1 MRLALRPGFTA
12 GVKGCCRNRPAPLDP
27 GSTSLVLPVT
37 PEQFIATWKNNS
49 LSEKGGAQPHFEDLC
64 RMLGVEPPRQY
75 GEYCYEQDLKK
86 MHGGNG
92 FADVWKRGC
101 FAWENKGPDKD
112 LGPALMQ
119 LKNYAGALENPPVLV
134 VCNRERIEIHP
145 CFTGYPS
152 TPRIIL
158 LEGIGQPENLQAL
171 RWLFSAE
178 DIHRLRPLKSNAA
191 ITAEAAGEFA
201 KVAKAMRGRG
211 LDSQQVAHFLIQCI
225 FCMYAEDE
233 GLLHEGISGDPQI
246 FTAILKSAR
255 DDAERAGKRISNLF
269 IAMQNGGSYGN
280 DDIAWFNG
288 GLFKVIDVPSLEA
301 DELASLRD
309 AAETLDWRAI
319 DPTIFGTLFE
329 RGLDPDARAPLGA
342 HYTDVETIAKLI
354 RPLIVEPLAAEW
366 EAVKPLLLAA
376 QGKGPRTAPYK
387 AAMVAFQ
394 GYLERLRNFRVLDPA
409 CGSGNFLYLAM
420 HALKDLEHA
429 AQVDAE
435 LLGFGRQIGIEVGPA
450 NILGLEIN
458 EYAAELARV
467 TVWIG
472 DIQWSQRNGQPIAR
486 NPILRTLDGIQNRDA
501 LMNADGS
508 EAEWPAADVIVGNPP
523 FLGDKRMRGELG
535 AEYTERL
542 RKLYAGK
549 VPGGADLVCYWFH
562 KAREQILA
570 GRTQRA
576 GLVSTNSIRG
586 GANRKVLDAIA
597 EDLAI
602 FNAWGDEDWINDG
615 AAVRV
620 SLVAFAA
627 AVPEDGAWLDG
638 RQVGR
643 INPDLTA
650 SEAGD
655 HDRVDLSQAQPLPG
669 NAKTAFNG
677 IQKTGAFDIPGDL
690 AREWLCLPA
699 NPNGR
704 PNTDVLNPYRNGM
717 DTTRRPR
724 DMWLIN
730 TGWEMDEMA
739 ASLYEQPFDYLVREV
754 KPVRATNSLAA
765 LRNNWWRLWR
775 PRPEMQ
781 EQIRALPRYLVTPEV
796 SKHRVFT
803 WLALPVLPDKNLIAI
818 ARADDTTFGILH
830 SRFHELWSLGLC
842 TFLGVG
848 NDPRYTP
855 SSTFETF
862 PFPAGLTP
870 ADTKG
875 QPVAEGELLLP
886 PVEAERLPAAVK
898 IATAAQRLA
907 SLREN
912 WLNPAEWV
920 DRVPE
925 VVAGYPERIIA
936 KPEYVADLKKRTL
949 TNLYN
954 ARPAWL
960 DNAHKALDQAVA
972 DAYGWTDYTPAISD
986 EEILRRLLA
995 LNLSRGG

>member
-1 MRLALRPGFTA
+1 MYCQVIGN
-12 GVKGCCRNRPAPLDP
+12 CRNRLAPHDRQLRLEP
-27 GSTSLVLPVT
+27 PVT
-37 PEQFIATWKNNS
+37 PENFIATWKNNS

-64 RMLGVEPPRQY
+64 RLLSVDPPRQQ
-75 GEYCYEQDLKK
+75 GDYCYEQGLQKTL
-86 MHGGNG
+86 GGAG

-101 FAWENKGPDKD
+101 FAWENKGPDKE

-119 LKNYAGALENPPVLV
+119 LKNYAGALDNPPVLV

-152 TPRIIL
+152 TPRIIQL
-158 LEGIGQPENLQAL
+158 DDIGKPENMQAL
-171 RWLFSAE
+171 RWLFSPE
-178 DIHRLRPLKSNAA
+178 DIYKLRPLKSNAA

-201 KVAKAMRGRG
+201 KVAMAMRGRG

-233 GLLHEGISGDPQI
+233 GLLHEGISDDPQI

-255 DDAERAGKRISNLF
+255 DDAERATKRIANLF
-269 IAMQNGGSYGN
+269 TAMRNGGAYGN

-288 GLFKVIDVPSLEA
+288 GLFTIIDVPPLEA
-301 DELASLRD
+301 DDLAALRD
-309 AAETLDWRAI
+309 AAQKLDWRAI

-329 RGLDPDARAPLGA
+329 RGLDPSARAPLGA

-354 RPLIVEPLAAEW
+354 RPLIVEPLATEW
-366 EAVKPLLLAA
+366 EAVKSLLIKA
-376 QGKGPRTAPYK
+376 QGKGPRSAPHK
-387 AAMVAFQ
+387 AAMTAFQ
-394 GYLERLRNFRVLDPA
+394 GYLERLKSFRVLDPA
-409 CGSGNFLYLAM
+409 CGSGNFLYLSM

-435 LLGFGRQIGIEVGPA
+435 LLGFGRQIGIETGPA

-472 DIQWSQRNGQPIAR
+472 DIQWSQRNGQSIAR
-486 NPILRTLDGIQNRDA
+486 NPILRTLDGIQHRDA

-508 EAEWPAADVIVGNPP
+508 ETGWPAADVIVGNPP
-523 FLGDKRMRGELG
+523 FLGDRKMIRELG
-535 AEYTERL
+535 EDYTKAL

-570 GRTQRA
+570 GQAQRA

-586 GANRKVLDAIA
+586 GANRRVLDVIA

-602 FNAWGDEDWINDG
+602 FNAWGDEEWINDG

-627 AVPEDGAWLDG
+627 AVPEGGAWLDG
-638 RQVGR
+638 QQVGR
-643 INPDLTA
+643 INADLTA
-650 SEAGD
+650 TVETGNQLDLTKAMRLLENAGT
-655 HDRVDLSQAQPLPG
+655 SFIGTQ
-669 NAKTAFNG
+669 KNG
-677 IQKTGAFDIPGDL
+677 PFDIPGKA
-690 AREWLCLPA
+690 ARAWLSLP

-704 PNTDVLNPYRNGM
+704 SSSEVVRPWANGM
-717 DTTRRPR
+717 DITRRPS
-724 DMWLIN
+724 DTWVIDFDKMS
-730 TGWEMDEMA
+730 EED
-739 ASLYEQPFDYLVREV
+739 ASLFEKPFEHVVEHV
-754 KPVRATNSLAA
+754 KPTRLH
-765 LRNNWWRLWR
+765 LRRDWHRTHWWCHGD
-775 PRPEMQ
+775 PRPAMKRNLQ
-781 EQIRALPRYLVTPEV
+781 GLPRCILSPRV
-796 SKHRVFT
+796 SKHRVFSWFSSVT
-803 WLALPVLPDKNLIAI
+803 VPDSAVVAI

-862 PFPAGLTP
+862 PFPPGLTP

-875 QPVAEGELLLP
+875 QPVAEGDLLLP
-886 PVEAERLPAAVK
+886 PVTAEHLPAAER
-898 IATAAQRLA
+898 IATAAQRLYR
-907 SLREN
+907 LREN

-920 DRVPE
+920 ERVPE
-925 VVAGYPERIIA
+925 VAEGYPERVIA
-936 KPEYVADLKKRTL
+936 KPEHAAELKKRTL

-960 DNAHKALDQAVA
+960 DNAHKALDKAVA
-972 DAYGWTDYTPAISD
+972 EAYGWGDYDTDMSD
-986 EEILRRLLA
+986 DEVLRRLLA
-995 LNLSRGG
+995 LNVERSVAISKEGAAR

>member
-1 MRLALRPGFTA
+1 M
-12 GVKGCCRNRPAPLDP
+12 
-27 GSTSLVLPVT
+27 T
-37 PEQFIATWKNNS
+37 PEQFIATWKDNP
-49 LSEKGGAQPHFEDLC
+49 LTEKGGAQAHFEDLC
-64 RMLGVEPPRQY
+64 TILKVEPPRLY

-119 LKNYAGALENPPVLV
+119 LKNYAGALDNPPVLV

-152 TPRIIL
+152 TSLIIQL
-158 LEGIGQPENLQAL
+158 DDIGQPENLQIL
-171 RWLFSAE
+171 RWLFSSE
-178 DIHRLRPLKSNAA
+178 TIHKLRPHKSNAA
-191 ITAEAAGEFA
+191 ITTEAAGQFA
-201 KVAKAMRGRG
+201 VVAENMRSRG
-211 LDSQQVAHFLIQCI
+211 VDSQQVAHFLIQCI

-233 GLLHEGISGDPQI
+233 GLLHEGPSEETHI
-246 FTAILKSAR
+246 FTSILKSAR
-255 DDAERAGKRISNLF
+255 DDTERARKRINALF
-269 IAMQNGGSYGN
+269 SAMQQGGAYGN

-288 GLFKVIDVPSLEA
+288 GLFKVIDIPPLHS
-301 DELASLRD
+301 DDLATLRA
-309 AAETLDWRAI
+309 AAENLDWRAI

-329 RGLDPDARAPLGA
+329 RGLNPKARAPLGA
-342 HYTDVETIAKLI
+342 HYTDVETILKLI
-354 RPLIVEPLAAEW
+354 RPLIVEPLSAEW
-366 EAVKPLLLAA
+366 AEIKPLLQDVRARTETLQA
-376 QGKGPRTAPYK
+376 QGKKLTKTVKDAHK
-387 AAMVAFQ
+387 AAMSAFLS
-394 GYLERLRNFRVLDPA
+394 YLERLKNFRVLDPA

-435 LLGFGRQIGIEVGPA
+435 LLGFGRQIGIESGPA

-486 NPILRTLDGIQNRDA
+486 NPILRSLDGISHRDA
-501 LMNADGS
+501 LIDEGGGRAQ
-508 EAEWPAADVIVGNPP
+508 WPAAEVIVGNPP
-523 FLGDKRMRGELG
+523 FLGDRKMIRELG
-535 AEYTERL
+535 ENYTKTL
-542 RKLYAGK
+542 RKLYDGQ

-570 GRTQRA
+570 GQAQRA

-586 GANRKVLDAIA
+586 GANRKVLDAIT

-620 SLVAFAA
+620 SLVTFS
-627 AVPEDGAWLDG
+627 VEPPNGEVWLDG
-638 RQVGR
+638 QQVGR
-643 INPDLTA
+643 INADLTA
-650 SEAGD
+650 TADAADQLDLTKAARLSENEGT
-655 HDRVDLSQAQPLPG
+655 SFIGTQ
-669 NAKTAFNG
+669 KNG
-677 IQKTGAFDIPGDL
+677 PFDIHGST
-690 AREWLCLPA
+690 ARAWLSVP

-704 PNTDVLNPYRNGM
+704 PNSDIVRPWANGM
-717 DTTRRPR
+717 DITRRPS
-724 DMWLIN
+724 DTWVIDFDKIS
-730 TGWEMDEMA
+730 EED
-739 ASLYEQPFDYLVREV
+739 ASLYEKPFEHVVEHV
-754 KPVRATNSLAA
+754 KPTRVH
-765 LRNNWWRLWR
+765 LRRDWHRIHWWCHGD
-775 PRPEMQ
+775 PRPAMKRNLKNLTRC
-781 EQIRALPRYLVTPEV
+781 ILSPRV
-796 SKHRVFT
+796 SKHRIFAWFSSAT
-803 WLALPVLPDKNLIAI
+803 IPDSAVVAI
-818 ARADDTTFGILH
+818 ARSDDTTFGILH

-875 QPVAEGELLLP
+875 QPVAEGNLLLP
-886 PVEAERLPAAVK
+886 PVTVEHLPTALN
-898 IATAAQRLA
+898 IASAAQRLT

-920 DRVPE
+920 ERVPE
-925 VVAGYPERIIA
+925 VVEGYPDRIIA
-936 KPEYVADLKKRTL
+936 KPEHAAELKKRTL

-954 ARPAWL
+954 TRPAWL
-960 DNAHKALDQAVA
+960 DNAHKALDKAVA
-972 DAYGWTDYTPAISD
+972 EAYGWKDYTPEMSD
-986 EEILRRLLA
+986 EEILRRLLT
-995 LNLSRGG
+995 LNLERSKPAAE

>member
-1 MRLALRPGFTA
+1 LPTSGSAAVSPGRT
-12 GVKGCCRNRPAPLDP
+12 RDR
-27 GSTSLVLPVT
+27 T
-37 PEQFIATWKNNS
+37 
-49 LSEKGGAQPHFEDLC
+49 
-64 RMLGVEPPRQY
+64 
-75 GEYCYEQDLKK
+75 
-86 MHGGNG
+86 
-92 FADVWKRGC
+92 
-101 FAWENKGPDKD
+101 
-112 LGPALMQ
+112 
-119 LKNYAGALENPPVLV
+119 
-134 VCNRERIEIHP
+134 RI
-145 CFTGYPS
+145 S
-152 TPRIIL
+152 AR
-158 LEGIGQPENLQAL
+158 

-233 GLLHEGISGDPQI
+233 GLLHEGISDDPQI

-269 IAMQNGGSYGN
+269 TAMQNGGSYGN

-501 LMNADGS
+501 LMDAEGN

-523 FLGDKRMRGELG
+523 FLGDKKMRGELG

-602 FNAWGDEDWINDG
+602 FNAWGDENWINDG

-627 AVPEDGAWLDG
+627 AVPEGGAWLDG

-643 INPDLTA
+643 INADLTA
-650 SEAGD
+650 ASNDTSAGA
-655 HDRVDLSQAQPLPG
+655 DLTKAERLAE
-669 NAKTAFNG
+669 NR
-677 IQKTGAFDIPGDL
+677 GASFQGAVKVGGFDIPGETARAWLMEPNPHGKPNSEVLRPLLNAKDL
-690 AREWLCLPA
+690 TNRERGVWLVDFFKRDEDEASMYEAPFEHVIA
-699 NPNGR
+699 NVKPGRLLNGR
-704 PNTDVLNPYRNGM
+704 PN
-717 DTTRRPR
+717 
-724 DMWLIN
+724 
-730 TGWEMDEMA
+730 
-739 ASLYEQPFDYLVREV
+739 
-754 KPVRATNSLAA
+754 RAKY
-765 LRNNWWRLWR
+765 WWRHGETGDGLR
-775 PRPEMQ
+775 HAVAGLER
-781 EQIRALPRYLVTPEV
+781 IIVTPRV
-796 SKHRVFT
+796 AKHRLFVWRSART
-803 WLALPVLPDKNLIAI
+803 YCDDATVTI

-870 ADTKG
+870 ADTRG
-875 QPVAEGELLLP
+875 QPVTEGELLLP
-886 PVEAERLPAAVK
+886 PVDVGRLPAAAK

-920 DRVPE
+920 ERVPE

-936 KPEYVADLKKRTL
+936 KPEHAAELKKRTL

-954 ARPAWL
+954 GRPAWL

-972 DAYGWTDYTPAISD
+972 DAYGWTDYSAEMAD

>member
-1 MRLALRPGFTA
+1 M
-12 GVKGCCRNRPAPLDP
+12 
-27 GSTSLVLPVT
+27 T
-37 PEQFIATWKNNS
+37 PEKFIATWKHNS
-49 LSEKGGAQPHFEDLC
+49 LTEKGGAQPHFEDLC
-64 RMLGVEPPRQY
+64 RLLGVDPPRQY
-75 GEYCYEQDLKK
+75 SEYCYEQDLKK

-119 LKNYAGALENPPVLV
+119 LKNYAGALDNPPVLV

-158 LEGIGQPENLQAL
+158 LEDIGQPENLQAL
-171 RWLFSAE
+171 RWLFSPE

-233 GLLHEGISGDPQI
+233 GLLHEGISDDPQI

-255 DDAERAGKRISNLF
+255 DDAYRASKRIANLF

-288 GLFKVIDVPSLEA
+288 GLFKVVDVPSLEA
-301 DELASLRD
+301 GELAALRE
-309 AAETLDWRAI
+309 AAEKLDWRAI

-342 HYTDVETIAKLI
+342 HYTDVKTIAKLI
-354 RPLIVEPLAAEW
+354 HPLIVEPLEAEW
-366 EAVKPLLLAA
+366 AAIKPLLVAA
-376 QGKGPRTAPYK
+376 QGKGPRTAPHK
-387 AAMVAFQ
+387 AAVVAFQ
-394 GYLERLRNFRVLDPA
+394 RYLERLKNFRVLDPA

-435 LLGFGRQIGIEVGPA
+435 LLGFGRQIGIEAGPA

-486 NPILRTLDGIQNRDA
+486 NPILRTLDGIQHRDA
-501 LMNADGS
+501 LITADGS
-508 EAEWPAADVIVGNPP
+508 EAEWLAADVIVGNPP
-523 FLGDKRMRGELG
+523 FLGDRKMIRELG
-535 AEYTERL
+535 EDYTRRL

-570 GRTQRA
+570 GQAQRA

-586 GANRKVLDAIA
+586 GANRKVLDAIV

-627 AVPEDGAWLDG
+627 AVPESGTWLNG
-638 RQVGR
+638 QQVGR
-643 INPDLTA
+643 INADLTA
-650 SEAGD
+650 TVDAAKQLDLTKAMRLSENEGASFIGT
-655 HDRVDLSQAQPLPG
+655 Q
-669 NAKTAFNG
+669 KNG
-677 IQKTGAFDIPGDL
+677 PFDIPGNT
-690 AREWLCLPA
+690 ARAWLSLP

-704 PNTDVLNPYRNGM
+704 PSSDVVRPWANGM
-717 DTTRRPR
+717 DITRRPS
-724 DMWLIN
+724 DTWVIDFDKMS
-730 TGWEMDEMA
+730 EED
-739 ASLYEQPFDYLVREV
+739 ASLYEKPFEHVVEQV
-754 KPVRATNSLAA
+754 KPTRLH
-765 LRNNWWRLWR
+765 LRRDWHRTHWWCHGD
-775 PRPEMQ
+775 PRPAMKRNLQ
-781 EQIRALPRYLVTPEV
+781 DLSRCILSPRV
-796 SKHRVFT
+796 SKHRVFSWFASVT
-803 WLALPVLPDKNLIAI
+803 VPDSAVVAI

-830 SRFHELWSLGLC
+830 SRFHELWSLR
-842 TFLGVG
+842 LGTALE
-848 NDPRYTP
+848 DRPRYTP

-875 QPVAEGELLLP
+875 QPVAESVLRLP
-886 PVEAERLPAAVK
+886 PVTAEHLPAAVK
-898 IATAAQRLA
+898 IASAAQRLA
-907 SLREN
+907 SLRDN

-920 DRVPE
+920 ERVAE
-925 VVAGYPERIIA
+925 VVAGYPERIVA
-936 KPEYVADLKKRTL
+936 KPEHAAELKKRTL

-960 DNAHKALDQAVA
+960 DNAHKSLDKAVA
-972 DAYGWTDYTPAISD
+972 EAYGWTDYTPEMSD
-986 EEILRRLLA
+986 EDILHRLLA
-995 LNLSRGG
+995 LNLERSKL

>member
-1 MRLALRPGFTA
+1 M
-12 GVKGCCRNRPAPLDP
+12 
-27 GSTSLVLPVT
+27 T
-37 PEQFIATWKNNS
+37 PEKFIATWKDNS
-49 LSEKGGAQPHFEDLC
+49 LTEKGGAQPHFEDLC
-64 RMLGVEPPRQY
+64 RLLDVDPPRQY
-75 GEYCYEQDLKK
+75 REYCYEQDLKK

-119 LKNYAGALENPPVLV
+119 LKNYAGALDNPPVLV

-152 TPRIIL
+152 TPRVIL
-158 LEGIGQPENLQAL
+158 LEDIGQPENLQAL
-171 RWLFSAE
+171 RWLFSPE
-178 DIHRLRPLKSNAA
+178 DIHKLRPLKSNAA

-233 GLLHEGISGDPQI
+233 GLLHEGISDDPQI

-255 DDAERAGKRISNLF
+255 DDTERATKRIANLF
-269 IAMQNGGSYGN
+269 TAMQNGGAYGN

-288 GLFKVIDVPSLEA
+288 GLFKVIDVPPLEA
-301 DELASLRD
+301 DDLAALRE
-309 AAETLDWRAI
+309 AAEKLDWRAI

-354 RPLIVEPLAAEW
+354 RPLIVEPLATEW
-366 EAVKPLLLAA
+366 EAVKPLLQKA
-376 QGKGPRTAPYK
+376 QGKGPRSAPWK
-387 AAMVAFQ
+387 AAMPAFQ
-394 GYLERLRNFRVLDPA
+394 SYLERLKNFRVLDPA

-435 LLGFGRQIGIEVGPA
+435 LLGFGRQIGIETGPA
-450 NILGLEIN
+450 NIFGLEIN

-486 NPILRTLDGIQNRDA
+486 NPILRTLDGIQHRDA

-508 EAEWPAADVIVGNPP
+508 EAAWPAADVIVGNPP
-523 FLGDKRMRGELG
+523 FLGDKKMRGELG
-535 AEYTERL
+535 GEYTERL

-570 GRTQRA
+570 DQAQRA

-627 AVPEDGAWLDG
+627 AVPEGGAWLDG
-638 RQVGR
+638 QQVGR

-650 SEAGD
+650 SEAGSNAHID
-655 HDRVDLSQAQPLPG
+655 VSQAKPLPG

-677 IQKTGAFDIPGDL
+677 IQKTGAFDIPGEL
-690 AREWLCLPA
+690 AREWLLLPA

-704 PNTDVLNPYRNGM
+704 PNADVLNPYLNGM
-717 DTTRRPR
+717 DMTRRAR

-765 LRNNWWRLWR
+765 LRDNWWRLWR

-781 EQIRALPRYLVTPEV
+781 EQIRVLPRYIVTPEV
-796 SKHRVFT
+796 SKPGL
-803 WLALPVLPDKNLIAI
+803 WLAGTAGAARQEPDRGCPRRRHHLRYLAFALPRVLVTASWHRPGRSPALHSQQHLRDLPIPGRDDTNRHQGPAGSRGRPAAAAGHHCAPAGSGEDRQRRTAPGHPARQLAEPGRVGGACAGSGRRLPRAHHRQ
-818 ARADDTTFGILH
+818 ARARRRAEEAHPDQPLQCPPGLARQCPQGARQGRGRSLRLDGLH
-830 SRFHELWSLGLC
+830 AGDERRG
-842 TFLGVG
+842 
-848 NDPRYTP
+848 DPAP
-855 SSTFETF
+855 
-862 PFPAGLTP
+862 PAG
-870 ADTKG
+870 A
-875 QPVAEGELLLP
+875 QPGTQCLS
-886 PVEAERLPAAVK
+886 RL
-898 IATAAQRLA
+898 
-907 SLREN
+907 LREIQ
-912 WLNPAEWV
+912 
-920 DRVPE
+920 
-925 VVAGYPERIIA
+925 GQ
-936 KPEYVADLKKRTL
+936 T
-949 TNLYN
+949 
-954 ARPAWL
+954 
-960 DNAHKALDQAVA
+960 
-972 DAYGWTDYTPAISD
+972 S
-986 EEILRRLLA
+986 
-995 LNLSRGG
+995 

>member
-1 MRLALRPGFTA
+1 MYCRSHREVSQSPGPARPRQLR
-12 GVKGCCRNRPAPLDP
+12 
-27 GSTSLVLPVT
+27 LVLPVT

-64 RMLGVEPPRQY
+64 RLLGVEPPRQY

-119 LKNYAGALENPPVLV
+119 LKNYAGALDNPPVLV

-152 TPRIIL
+152 TPRIIQL
-158 LEGIGQPENLQAL
+158 DDIGQPENLQAL
-171 RWLFSAE
+171 RWLFSSE
-178 DIHRLRPLKSNAA
+178 DIHKLRPLKSNAA

-201 KVAKAMRGRG
+201 KAAMAMRGRG

-233 GLLHEGISGDPQI
+233 GLLHEGISDDPQI

-255 DDAERAGKRISNLF
+255 DDTERAAKRIANLF
-269 IAMQNGGSYGN
+269 TAMRDGGAYGN

-288 GLFKVIDVPSLEA
+288 GLFKIIDVPPLEA
-301 DELASLRD
+301 GDLAALRE
-309 AAETLDWRAI
+309 AAEKLDWRAI

-329 RGLDPDARAPLGA
+329 RGLDPNARVPLGA

-366 EAVKPLLLAA
+366 EAVKPLLQKA
-376 QGKGPRTAPYK
+376 QGKGLRSAPYK
-387 AAMVAFQ
+387 AAMAAFQ
-394 GYLERLRNFRVLDPA
+394 GYLERLKNFRVLDPA

-435 LLGFGRQIGIEVGPA
+435 LLGFGRQIGIETGPA

-486 NPILRTLDGIQNRDA
+486 NPILRTLDGIQHRDA

-523 FLGDKRMRGELG
+523 FLGDKKMRGELG

-542 RKLYAGK
+542 RKRYAGK

-570 GRTQRA
+570 GQAQRA

-597 EDLAI
+597 DDLAI

-627 AVPEDGAWLDG
+627 AVPEGGAWLDG
-638 RQVGR
+638 QQVGR

-650 SEAGD
+650 SEAGSD
-655 HDRVDLSQAQPLPG
+655 THIDLSQALPLLG
-669 NAKTAFNG
+669 NAKAAFQG
-677 IQKTGAFDIPGDL
+677 ITKGGAFDISGEQ
-690 AREWLCLPA
+690 ARGWLSYP

-704 PNTDVLNPYRNGM
+704 PNSEVLRPWQNGM
-717 DTTRRPR
+717 DVTRRNSDNWIIDFSELGEDDATLYELPFAHVLAHVKPER
-724 DMWLIN
+724 DKVSRERRRRIYWQYNETAPSMRKAI
-730 TGWEMDEMA
+730 
-739 ASLYEQPFDYLVREV
+739 ASLKRF
-754 KPVRATNSLAA
+754 
-765 LRNNWWRLWR
+765 
-775 PRPEMQ
+775 
-781 EQIRALPRYLVTPEV
+781 IVTPEV
-796 SKHRVFT
+796 AKHRVFS
-803 WLALPVLPDKNLIAI
+803 WLQANTVPDKNLVVF

-830 SRFHELWSLGLC
+830 SRFHELWSLRMGTSLE
-842 TFLGVG
+842 
-848 NDPRYTP
+848 DRPRYTN
-855 SSTFETF
+855 STTFETF

-870 ADTKG
+870 TDTKG
-875 QPVAEGELLLP
+875 QPVAEGDLLLP
-886 PVEAERLPAAVK
+886 PVTAEHLPAAVK
-898 IATAAQRLA
+898 IASAAQRLA
-907 SLREN
+907 NLRDN

-920 DRVPE
+920 ERVPE
-925 VVAGYPERIIA
+925 VIEGYPERIIA
-936 KPEYVADLKKRTL
+936 KPEHATELKKRTL

-960 DNAHKALDQAVA
+960 DNAHKALDKAVA
-972 DAYGWTDYTPAISD
+972 EAYGWTDYTPEISD

-995 LNLSRGG
+995 LNLERSKPAAEEATE

>member
-1 MRLALRPGFTA
+1 M
-12 GVKGCCRNRPAPLDP
+12 
-27 GSTSLVLPVT
+27 T
-37 PEQFIATWKNNS
+37 PSEFIATWKNNS

-64 RMLGVEPPRQY
+64 RLLDVAPPREY
-75 GEYCYEQDLKK
+75 GEYCYEQDLEK
-86 MHGGNG
+86 MLGGKG

-119 LKNYAGALENPPVLV
+119 LKNYAGALDNPPVLV

-152 TPRIIL
+152 TPRIIR
-158 LEGIGQPENLQAL
+158 LEEIGQPENLQAL
-171 RWLFSAE
+171 RWLFSPE
-178 DIHRLRPLKSNAA
+178 DIHKLRPLKSNAA

-201 KVAKAMRGRG
+201 KVAKAMRQRG

-233 GLLHEGISGDPQI
+233 GLLHEGSSDDPCI

-255 DDAERAGKRISNLF
+255 DDAERARKRIANLF
-269 IAMQNGGSYGN
+269 TAMQNGGAYGN

-288 GLFKVIDVPSLEA
+288 GLFKVIDVPPLEV
-301 DELASLRD
+301 DDLAALRE
-309 AAETLDWRAI
+309 AAEKLDWRAI

-342 HYTDVETIAKLI
+342 HYTDVETIQKLI
-354 RPLIVEPLAAEW
+354 RPLIKEPLAAEW
-366 EAVKPLLLAA
+366 VAVKPLLQAA
-376 QGKGPRTAPYK
+376 QGKGPRSAAYK
-387 AAMVAFQ
+387 AAMVAYQ
-394 GYLERLRNFRVLDPA
+394 SYLERLRNFRVLDPA
-409 CGSGNFLYLAM
+409 CGSGNFLYLSM

-429 AQVDAE
+429 AHVDVE
-435 LLGFGRQIGIEVGPA
+435 LMGFGRQSIGLMTGPA
-450 NILGLEIN
+450 NILGLEVN

-486 NPILRTLDGIQNRDA
+486 NPILRTLDGIEHRDA
-501 LMNADGS
+501 LMTADGT

-523 FLGDKRMRGELG
+523 FLGDKKMRGELG
-535 AEYTERL
+535 ADYTERL

-570 GRTQRA
+570 GQLQRA

-597 EDLAI
+597 DELAI
-602 FNAWGDEDWINDG
+602 INAWSDEPWINDG

-620 SLVAFAA
+620 SLVSFAA
-627 AVPEDGAWLDG
+627 SAPPDGAWLDG
-638 RQVGR
+638 QQVGR
-643 INPDLTA
+643 INADLTA
-650 SEAGD
+650 SSAEST
-655 HDRVDLSQAQPLPG
+655 DRVDLSLARPLPG
-669 NAKTAFNG
+669 NAKAAFNG

-690 AREWLCLPA
+690 AREWLRLPL

-704 PNTDVLNPYRNGM
+704 PNADVLNPYRNGM
-717 DTTRRPR
+717 DMTRRAR
-724 DMWLIN
+724 DMWLVN
-730 TGWEMDEMA
+730 TGWEMDELA
-739 ASLYEQPFDYLVREV
+739 ASLYEQPFEYLLREV

-765 LRNNWWRLWR
+765 LRDNWWRLWR

-781 EQIRALPRYLVTPEV
+781 EQIRALPRYIVTPEV
-796 SKHRVFT
+796 SKHRVFS
-803 WLALPVLPDKNLIAI
+803 WLALPVLPDKNLIAV
-818 ARADDTTFGILH
+818 ARADDATFGILH

-862 PFPAGLTP
+862 PFPAGMTP
-870 ADTKG
+870 VDTKG
-875 QPVAEGELLLP
+875 LPVAEGDLLLP
-886 PVEAERLPAAVK
+886 PVIAERLPAAVK
-898 IATAAQRLA
+898 IAAAAQRLY

-912 WLNPAEWV
+912 WLNPPEWV
-920 DRVPE
+920 ERVPE
-925 VVAGYPERIIA
+925 VVEGYPERIIA
-936 KPEYVADLKKRTL
+936 KPEHAAELKKRTL

-960 DNAHKALDQAVA
+960 DNAHKALDKAVA
-972 DAYGWTDYTPAISD
+972 EAYGWQDYTPEMTD
-986 EEILRRLLA
+986 DEILGRLLA
-995 LNLSRGG
+995 LNMERAAGGTGER

>member
-1 MRLALRPGFTA
+1 ME
-12 GVKGCCRNRPAPLDP
+12 
-27 GSTSLVLPVT
+27 LPVT
-37 PEQFIATWKNNS
+37 PEKFIATWKDNS
-49 LSEKGGAQPHFEDLC
+49 LTEKGGAQPHFEDLC
-64 RMLGVEPPRQY
+64 RLLGVDPPRQY
-75 GEYCYEQDLKK
+75 SEYCYEQDLKK

-119 LKNYAGALENPPVLV
+119 LKNYAGALDNPPVLV
-134 VCNRERIEIHP
+134 VCNRERIELHP

-152 TPRIIL
+152 TPRIIQL
-158 LEGIGQPENLQAL
+158 DDIGQPENLQAL
-171 RWLFSAE
+171 RWLFSPE
-178 DIHRLRPLKSNAA
+178 DIHKLRPLKSNAA

-233 GLLHEGISGDPQI
+233 GLLHEGISDDPQI

-255 DDAERAGKRISNLF
+255 DDTERATKRIANLF
-269 IAMQNGGSYGN
+269 TAMQNGGAYGN

-288 GLFKVIDVPSLEA
+288 GLFKVIDVPPLEA
-301 DELASLRD
+301 DDLAALRE
-309 AAETLDWRAI
+309 AAEKLDWRAI

-366 EAVKPLLLAA
+366 AKTRPLLEEVHAKTEALLSQGKKLTKAVKDAH
-376 QGKGPRTAPYK
+376 K
-387 AAMVAFQ
+387 AAMTAFL
-394 GYLERLRNFRVLDPA
+394 GYLERLKNFRVLDPA
-409 CGSGNFLYLAM
+409 CGSGNFLYLSM

-435 LLGFGRQIGIEVGPA
+435 LLGFGRQIGIETGPA

-486 NPILRTLDGIQNRDA
+486 NPILRTLDGILHGDA

-508 EAEWPAADVIVGNPP
+508 EAEWPTADVIVGNPP
-523 FLGDKRMRGELG
+523 FLGDRKMIRELG
-535 AEYTERL
+535 EDYTKAL

-570 GRTQRA
+570 GQAQRA

-602 FNAWGDEDWINDG
+602 FNAWGDESWINDG

-627 AVPEDGAWLDG
+627 AMPEGGAWLDG
-638 RQVGR
+638 QQVGR
-643 INPDLTA
+643 INADLTA
-650 SEAGD
+650 TVDAANQLDLTKAMRLSENEGASFIGT
-655 HDRVDLSQAQPLPG
+655 Q
-669 NAKTAFNG
+669 KNG
-677 IQKTGAFDIPGDL
+677 PFDIPGNT
-690 AREWLCLPA
+690 ARAWLSLP

-704 PNTDVLNPYRNGM
+704 PSRDVVRPWANGM
-717 DTTRRPR
+717 DITRRPS
-724 DMWLIN
+724 DTWVIDFDKMS
-730 TGWEMDEMA
+730 EED
-739 ASLYEQPFDYLVREV
+739 ASLYEKPFEHVVEHV
-754 KPVRATNSLAA
+754 KPTRLH
-765 LRNNWWRLWR
+765 LRRDWHRTHWWCHGD
-775 PRPEMQ
+775 PRPAMKRNLQ
-781 EQIRALPRYLVTPEV
+781 GLPRCILSPRV
-796 SKHRVFT
+796 SKHRVFSWFASVT
-803 WLALPVLPDKNLIAI
+803 VPDSAVVAI

-862 PFPAGLTP
+862 PFPAGMTP
-870 ADTKG
+870 TDTKG
-875 QPVAEGELLLP
+875 QPVAEGDLLLP
-886 PVEAERLPAAVK
+886 PVTAEYLPAAVK
-898 IATAAQRLA
+898 IASAAQRLVN
-907 SLREN
+907 LRDN

-920 DRVPE
+920 ERVPE
-925 VVAGYPERIIA
+925 VVEGYPERIIA
-936 KPEYVADLKKRTL
+936 QPEHAAELKKRTL

-960 DNAHKALDQAVA
+960 DNAHKTLDKAVA
-972 DAYGWTDYTPAISD
+972 EAYGWADYTPEMSD
-986 EEILRRLLA
+986 EEILRSLLA
-995 LNLSRGG
+995 LNLERSMPAAGDAAE

>member
-1 MRLALRPGFTA
+1 ME
-12 GVKGCCRNRPAPLDP
+12 
-27 GSTSLVLPVT
+27 LPVT
-37 PEQFIATWKNNS
+37 PEKFIATWKDNS
-49 LSEKGGAQPHFEDLC
+49 LTEKGGAQPHFEDLC
-64 RMLGVEPPRQY
+64 RLLGVDPPRQY
-75 GEYCYEQDLKK
+75 SEYCYEQDLKK

-119 LKNYAGALENPPVLV
+119 LKNYAGALDNPPVLV

-152 TPRIIL
+152 TPRVIL
-158 LEGIGQPENLQAL
+158 LEDIGQPENLQAL
-171 RWLFSAE
+171 RWLFSPE
-178 DIHRLRPLKSNAA
+178 DIHKLRPLKSNAA

-233 GLLHEGISGDPQI
+233 GLLHEGISDDPQI

-255 DDAERAGKRISNLF
+255 DDTERATKRIANLF
-269 IAMQNGGSYGN
+269 AAMRDGGSYGN

-288 GLFKVIDVPSLEA
+288 GLFKVIDVPPLVA
-301 DELASLRD
+301 DDLAALRD
-309 AAETLDWRAI
+309 AAEKLDWRAI

-366 EAVKPLLLAA
+366 LAVKPLLQAA
-376 QGKGPRTAPYK
+376 QGKGPRTAAHK
-387 AAMVAFQ
+387 AAMTAFQ
-394 GYLERLRNFRVLDPA
+394 GYLERLKNFRVLDPA
-409 CGSGNFLYLAM
+409 CGSGNFLYLSM

-435 LLGFGRQIGIEVGPA
+435 LLGFGRQIGIETGPA

-486 NPILRTLDGIQNRDA
+486 NPILRTLDGIQHSDA
-501 LMNADGS
+501 LMNTDGS
-508 EAEWPAADVIVGNPP
+508 ETEWPAAEVIVGNPP
-523 FLGDKRMRGELG
+523 FLGDRKMIRELG
-535 AEYTERL
+535 EGYTKAL
-542 RKLYAGK
+542 RKRYAGK

-562 KAREQILA
+562 KAGEQILA
-570 GRTQRA
+570 GQAQRA

-627 AVPEDGAWLDG
+627 AVPEGGAWLDG
-638 RQVGR
+638 QQVGR
-643 INPDLTA
+643 INADLTA
-650 SEAGD
+650 AELEGAL
-655 HDRVDLSQAQPLPG
+655 DLTQAQKLTANAGTSFVGTQKNGPFDLPG
-669 NAKTAFNG
+669 EK
-677 IQKTGAFDIPGDL
+677 
-690 AREWLCLPA
+690 AREWLALP

-704 PNTDVLNPYRNGM
+704 PNSDVIRLWANGL
-717 DTTRRPR
+717 DVTRRPS
-724 DMWLIN
+724 DTWVIDFDKMS
-730 TGWEMDEMA
+730 EED
-739 ASLYEQPFDYLVREV
+739 ASLYEKPFEHVVEHVKPTRLHLRRDWHRTHWWCFGDPRPALKQEV
-754 KPVRATNSLAA
+754 KGLGRFVATAMVA
-765 LRNNWWRLWR
+765 
-775 PRPEMQ
+775 
-781 EQIRALPRYLVTPEV
+781 
-796 SKHRVFT
+796 KHRVFT
-803 WLALPVLPDKNLIAI
+803 WLPEKQIPENLCVVI

-875 QPVAEGELLLP
+875 QPVAEGELRLP
-886 PVEAERLPAAVK
+886 PVTAEHLPAAVK
-898 IATAAQRLA
+898 IASAAQRLA
-907 SLREN
+907 SLRDN
-912 WLNPAEWV
+912 WLNPADWV
-920 DRVPE
+920 ECVAE
-925 VVAGYPERIIA
+925 VVEGYPERIIA
-936 KPEYVADLKKRTL
+936 KPEHAAELKKRTL

-960 DNAHKALDQAVA
+960 DNAHKALDKAVA
-972 DAYGWTDYTPAISD
+972 EAYGWTDYTPEMSD

-995 LNLSRGG
+995 LNLERSA

>member
-1 MRLALRPGFTA
+1 MLSQS
-12 GVKGCCRNRPAPLDP
+12 P
-27 GSTSLVLPVT
+27 GSARPRQSSLVLPVT

-49 LSEKGGAQPHFEDLC
+49 LTEKGGAQPHFEDLC
-64 RMLGVEPPRQY
+64 RLLRVEPPRQY
-75 GEYCYEQDLKK
+75 GEYCYEQDLRK

-119 LKNYAGALENPPVLV
+119 LKNYAGALDNPPVLV

-145 CFTGYPS
+145 SFTGYPS
-152 TPRIIL
+152 TPRIIQ
-158 LEGIGQPENLQAL
+158 LEDIGKPENLQAL
-171 RWLFSAE
+171 RWLFSVE

-211 LDSQQVAHFLIQCI
+211 LDSQLVAHFLIQCI

-233 GLLHEGISGDPQI
+233 GLLHEGISDDPQI

-255 DDAERAGKRISNLF
+255 DDAERAGKRIANLF
-269 IAMQNGGSYGN
+269 TAMQNGGSYGN

-288 GLFKVIDVPSLEA
+288 GLFKVIEVPSLKA
-301 DELASLRD
+301 DELAALRE
-309 AAETLDWRAI
+309 AAEKLDWRAI

-342 HYTDVETIAKLI
+342 HYTDVDTIAKLI

-366 EAVKPLLLAA
+366 EAIKPLLLAA
-376 QGKGPRTAPYK
+376 QGKGPRTAPHK

-394 GYLERLRNFRVLDPA
+394 GYLERLKNFRVLDPA

-435 LLGFGRQIGIEVGPA
+435 LLGFGRQIGIETGPA

-486 NPILRTLDGIQNRDA
+486 NPILRTLDGIQHRDA
-501 LMNADGS
+501 LINAEGS

-523 FLGDKRMRGELG
+523 FLGDKKMRGELG

-542 RKLYAGK
+542 RKRYAGK

-570 GRTQRA
+570 GKAQRA

-597 EDLAI
+597 EELTI

-627 AVPEDGAWLDG
+627 AVPEGRVCLDG

-643 INPDLTA
+643 INADLTA
-650 SEAGD
+650 SITMENNL
-655 HDRVDLSQAQPLPG
+655 DLTKAVRLFQNNG
-669 NAKTAFNG
+669 CAFIG
-677 IQKTGAFDIPGDL
+677 GMKKGQFDIPGDL
-690 AREWLCLPA
+690 ARSWLSLP
-699 NPNGR
+699 NPNGKS
-704 PNTDVLNPYRNGM
+704 NANVLFPWVNGL
-717 DTTRRPR
+717 DITRRHS
-724 DMWLIN
+724 DTWIVDFGLDIA
-730 TGWEMDEMA
+730 EEDA
-739 ASLYEQPFDYLVREV
+739 ALFEQPFAHVLAAV
-754 KPVRATNSLAA
+754 KPARDRVSNANERRKWWLHARPAPDLRAAVA
-765 LRNNWWRLWR
+765 
-775 PRPEMQ
+775 E
-781 EQIRALPRYLVTPEV
+781 LPRFIATPRNG
-796 SKHRVFT
+796 KHRLFG
-803 WLALPVLPDKNLIAI
+803 WIAPPVVCDGQLVVT

-870 ADTKG
+870 MDTKG
-875 QPVAEGELLLP
+875 LPVTEGELLLP
-886 PVEAERLPAAVK
+886 PVDAGRLPAAVK

-920 DRVPE
+920 ERVPE

-936 KPEYVADLKKRTL
+936 KPEHAAELKKRTL

-960 DNAHKALDQAVA
+960 DSAHKALDQAVA
-972 DAYGWTDYTPAISD
+972 DAYGWTDYTPEMSD
-986 EEILRRLLA
+986 EDILHRLLA
-995 LNLSRGG
+995 LNLERSKQ

>member
-1 MRLALRPGFTA
+1 M
-12 GVKGCCRNRPAPLDP
+12 
-27 GSTSLVLPVT
+27 T
-37 PEQFIATWKNNS
+37 PPEFIATWKNNS

-64 RMLGVEPPRQY
+64 RLLNVAPPREH
-75 GEYCYEQDLKK
+75 GEYCYEQDLEK
-86 MHGGNG
+86 MLGGKG

-119 LKNYAGALENPPVLV
+119 LKNYAGALDNPPVLV

-152 TPRIIL
+152 TPRIIP

-171 RWLFSAE
+171 RWLFSIE
-178 DIHRLRPLKSNAA
+178 DIHKLRPLKSNAA

-201 KVAKAMRGRG
+201 KVAKAMRQRG

-233 GLLHEGISGDPQI
+233 GLLHEGSSDDPSI

-255 DDAERAGKRISNLF
+255 DDVERARKRIANLF
-269 IAMQNGGSYGN
+269 TAMQSGGAYGN

-288 GLFKVIDVPSLEA
+288 GLFKVIDVPPLEA
-301 DELASLRD
+301 DDLAALRE
-309 AAETLDWRAI
+309 AAEKLDWRAI

-342 HYTDVETIAKLI
+342 HYTDVETIQKLI
-354 RPLIVEPLAAEW
+354 RPLIKEPLAAEW
-366 EAVKPLLLAA
+366 VAVKPLLQAA
-376 QGKGPRTAPYK
+376 QGKGLRSAAYK
-387 AAMVAFQ
+387 AAMAAYQ

-409 CGSGNFLYLAM
+409 CGSGNFLYLSM

-429 AQVDAE
+429 AHVDVE
-435 LLGFGRQIGIEVGPA
+435 LMGFGRQSIGLMTGPA
-450 NILGLEIN
+450 NILGLEVN

-486 NPILRTLDGIQNRDA
+486 DPILRTLDGIEHRDA
-501 LMNADGS
+501 LMTVDGS
-508 EAEWPAADVIVGNPP
+508 EADWPAAEVIVGNPP
-523 FLGDKRMRGELG
+523 FLGDKKMRGELG
-535 AEYTERL
+535 ADYTKRL

-562 KAREQILA
+562 KAREQVLA
-570 GRTQRA
+570 GKLQRA

-597 EDLAI
+597 DELAI
-602 FNAWGDEDWINDG
+602 INAWSDEPWINDG

-620 SLVAFAA
+620 SLVSFAA
-627 AVPEDGAWLDG
+627 SAPTDGTWLDG
-638 RQVGR
+638 QRVGR
-643 INPDLTA
+643 INADLTA
-650 SEAGD
+650 SSVESI
-655 HDRVDLSQAQPLPG
+655 DRVDLSLARPLPG

-677 IQKTGAFDIPGDL
+677 IQKTGAFDIPGDK
-690 AREWLCLPA
+690 AREWLRLPL

-704 PNTDVLNPYRNGM
+704 PNADVLNPYRNGM
-717 DTTRRPR
+717 DMTRRSR
-724 DMWLIN
+724 DMWLVN
-730 TGWEMDEMA
+730 TGWEMDELA
-739 ASLYEQPFDYLVREV
+739 ASLYEQPFEHLLLEV

-765 LRNNWWRLWR
+765 LRDNWWRLWR

-781 EQIRALPRYLVTPEV
+781 EQLRALPRYIVTPEV
-796 SKHRVFT
+796 SKHRVFS
-803 WLALPVLPDKNLIAI
+803 WLALPVLPDKNLIAV

-862 PFPAGLTP
+862 PFPVGMTP
-870 ADTKG
+870 VDTKG
-875 QPVAEGELLLP
+875 SPVAEGDLLLP
-886 PVEAERLPAAVK
+886 PVIAERLTAAVK
-898 IATAAQRLA
+898 IATAAQRLY

-912 WLNPAEWV
+912 WLNPPEWV
-920 DRVPE
+920 ERVPE
-925 VVAGYPERIIA
+925 VVEGYPERIIA
-936 KPEYVADLKKRTL
+936 KPEHAAELKKRTL

-960 DNAHKALDQAVA
+960 DNAHKALDRAVA
-972 DAYGWTDYTPAISD
+972 EAYGWQDYTPETAD
-986 EEILRRLLA
+986 DEILGRLLA
-995 LNLSRGG
+995 LNMERVVGGTGEH

>member
-1 MRLALRPGFTA
+1 MSQLPGPARPWQ
-12 GVKGCCRNRPAPLDP
+12 PH
-27 GSTSLVLPVT
+27 LVLPVT
-37 PEQFIATWKNNS
+37 PEQFIATWKDNP
-49 LSEKGGAQPHFEDLC
+49 LTEKGGAQAHFEDLC
-64 RMLGVEPPRQY
+64 TMLKVEPPRLY

-152 TPRIIL
+152 TPFIIQL
-158 LEGIGQPENLQAL
+158 NVIGQPENLQTL
-171 RWLFSAE
+171 RWLFSSE
-178 DIHRLRPLKSNAA
+178 TIHKLRPHKSNSA
-191 ITAEAAGEFA
+191 ITTEAAGQFA
-201 KVAKAMRGRG
+201 VVAENMRSRG
-211 LDSQQVAHFLIQCI
+211 VDSQKVAHFLIQCI

-233 GLLHEGISGDPQI
+233 GLLHEGPSEETHI
-246 FTAILKSAR
+246 FTSILRSAR
-255 DDAERAGKRISNLF
+255 DDTERARKRISALF
-269 IAMQNGGSYGN
+269 NAMQQGGAYGN

-288 GLFKVIDVPSLEA
+288 GLFKVIDIPPLHSH
-301 DELASLRD
+301 DLATLRD
-309 AAETLDWRAI
+309 AAENLDWRAI

-329 RGLDPDARAPLGA
+329 RGLNPKARAPLGA
-342 HYTDVETIAKLI
+342 HYTDVETIQKLI
-354 RPLIVEPLAAEW
+354 RPLIVEPLSAEW
-366 EAVKPLLLAA
+366 AQIKPLLQDVQIRTETLQA
-376 QGKGPRTAPYK
+376 QGKKLTKTVKDAHK
-387 AAMVAFQ
+387 AAMSAFLS
-394 GYLERLRNFRVLDPA
+394 YLERLKNFRVLDPA

-435 LLGFGRQIGIEVGPA
+435 LLGFGRQIGIESGPA

-486 NPILRTLDGIQNRDA
+486 NPILRSLDGISHRDA
-501 LMNADGS
+501 LIDEDDV
-508 EAEWPAADVIVGNPP
+508 EAQWPAADVIVGNPP
-523 FLGDKRMRGELG
+523 FLGDRKMIRELG
-535 AEYTERL
+535 ENYTKTL
-542 RKLYAGK
+542 RKLYDGK

-570 GRTQRA
+570 GQAQRA

-586 GANRKVLDAIA
+586 GANRKVLDAIT

-602 FNAWGDEDWINDG
+602 FNAWSDEDWINDG

-620 SLVAFAA
+620 SLVAFAIEPQNGE
-627 AVPEDGAWLDG
+627 VWLDG
-638 RQVGR
+638 QQVGR
-643 INPDLTA
+643 INADLTA
-650 SEAGD
+650 TANAADQLDLTKAARLSENEGT
-655 HDRVDLSQAQPLPG
+655 SFIGTQ
-669 NAKTAFNG
+669 KNG
-677 IQKTGAFDIPGDL
+677 PFDIPGST
-690 AREWLCLPA
+690 ARAWLSMP

-704 PNTDVLNPYRNGM
+704 PNSDIVRPWANGM
-717 DTTRRPR
+717 DITRRPS
-724 DMWLIN
+724 DTWVIDFDKMP
-730 TGWEMDEMA
+730 EED
-739 ASLYEQPFDYLVREV
+739 ASLYEKPFEHVVEHV
-754 KPVRATNSLAA
+754 KPTRVH
-765 LRNNWWRLWR
+765 LRRDWHRIHWWCHGD
-775 PRPEMQ
+775 PRPAMKRNLKNLTRC
-781 EQIRALPRYLVTPEV
+781 ILSPRV
-796 SKHRVFT
+796 SKHRIFAWFSSAT
-803 WLALPVLPDKNLIAI
+803 IPDSAVVAI

-862 PFPAGLTP
+862 PFPVGLTP

-875 QPVAEGELLLP
+875 QPVAEGNLLLP
-886 PVEAERLPAAVK
+886 PVTVEHLPTAVN
-898 IATAAQRLA
+898 IASAAQRLT

-912 WLNPAEWV
+912 WLNPAEWIE
-920 DRVPE
+920 RVPE
-925 VVAGYPERIIA
+925 MVGGYPDRILA
-936 KPEYVADLKKRTL
+936 KPECAAELKKRTL

-954 ARPAWL
+954 TRPAWL
-960 DNAHKALDQAVA
+960 DNAHKALDKAVA
-972 DAYGWTDYTPAISD
+972 EAYGWMDYTPDMSD
-986 EEILRRLLA
+986 EEILRRLLT
-995 LNLSRGG
+995 LNLERSKLAVE

>member
-1 MRLALRPGFTA
+1 MYCQVIG
-12 GVKGCCRNRPAPLDP
+12 KCRNRLAPFDRQLRLEP
-27 GSTSLVLPVT
+27 PVT
-37 PEQFIATWKNNS
+37 PEKFIATWKNNS

-64 RMLGVEPPRQY
+64 RLLSVDPPRQQ
-75 GEYCYEQDLKK
+75 GDYCYEQGLQKTL
-86 MHGGNG
+86 GGAG

-119 LKNYAGALENPPVLV
+119 LKNYAGALDNPPVLV

-152 TPRIIL
+152 TPRIIQL
-158 LEGIGQPENLQAL
+158 DDIGQLENLQAL
-171 RWLFSAE
+171 RWLFSPE
-178 DIHRLRPLKSNAA
+178 DIHKLRPLKSNAA

-201 KVAKAMRGRG
+201 KVAMAMRGRG

-233 GLLHEGISGDPQI
+233 GLLHEGISDDPQI

-255 DDAERAGKRISNLF
+255 DDAERATKRIANLF
-269 IAMQNGGSYGN
+269 TAMRNGGAYGN

-288 GLFKVIDVPSLEA
+288 GLFTIIDVPPLVA
-301 DELASLRD
+301 DDLAALRD
-309 AAETLDWRAI
+309 AAQKLDWRAI

-329 RGLDPDARAPLGA
+329 RGLDPSARAPLGA

-366 EAVKPLLLAA
+366 EAVKSLLIKA
-376 QGKGPRTAPYK
+376 QGKGPRSAPHK
-387 AAMVAFQ
+387 AAMTAFQ
-394 GYLERLRNFRVLDPA
+394 GYLERLKSFRVLDPA
-409 CGSGNFLYLAM
+409 CGSGNFLYLSM

-435 LLGFGRQIGIEVGPA
+435 LLGFGRQIGIETGPA

-472 DIQWSQRNGQPIAR
+472 DIQWSQRNGQSIAR
-486 NPILRTLDGIQNRDA
+486 NPILRTLDGIQHRDA

-508 EAEWPAADVIVGNPP
+508 ETEWPTADVIVGNPP
-523 FLGDKRMRGELG
+523 FLGDKKMRGELG

-562 KAREQILA
+562 KAREQILCGQA
-570 GRTQRA
+570 QRS

-597 EDLAI
+597 EHLVI

-627 AVPEDGAWLDG
+627 TVPEGGAWLNG
-638 RQVGR
+638 HQVGR

-650 SEAGD
+650 TATTENSLDLTKAARLLLNAGC
-655 HDRVDLSQAQPLPG
+655 
-669 NAKTAFNG
+669 AFIG
-677 IQKTGAFDIPGDL
+677 GMKKGQFDVAGDL
-690 AREWLCLPA
+690 ARSWLPLP
-699 NPNGR
+699 NPNGKS
-704 PNTDVLNPYRNGM
+704 NSHVLFPWVNGL
-717 DTTRRPR
+717 DITRRPSDTWIVDFGL
-724 DMWLIN
+724 DMP
-730 TGWEMDEMA
+730 EDD
-739 ASLYEQPFDYLVREV
+739 ASLFELPFAHVLAAV
-754 KPVRATNSLAA
+754 KPARDQVSNANERRKWWLHARPAPD
-765 LRNNWWRLWR
+765 LRS
-775 PRPEMQ
+775 
-781 EQIRALPRYLVTPEV
+781 AVAGLPRFIATPRV
-796 SKHRVFT
+796 AKHRLFV
-803 WLALPVLPDKNLIAI
+803 WIKPPVICDGQLVIS

-830 SRFHELWSLGLC
+830 SRFHELWSLR
-842 TFLGVG
+842 LGTALE
-848 NDPRYTP
+848 DRPRYTP

-862 PFPAGLTP
+862 PFPEGLTLT
-870 ADTKG
+870 DTKG
-875 QPVAEGELLLP
+875 QPVAEGDLLFP
-886 PVEAERLPAAVK
+886 PVTAEHLPAAVK
-898 IATAAQRLA
+898 IASAAQRLVT
-907 SLREN
+907 LRDN

-920 DRVPE
+920 ERVPE
-925 VVAGYPERIIA
+925 VAEGYPERIVA
-936 KPEYVADLKKRTL
+936 KPEHAAELKKRTL

-960 DNAHKALDQAVA
+960 DNAHKALDKAVA
-972 DAYGWTDYTPAISD
+972 EAYGWGDYDTDMSD
-986 EEILRRLLA
+986 DEVLRRLLA
-995 LNLSRGG
+995 LNVERSVAISKGDVAR

>member
-1 MRLALRPGFTA
+1 ME
-12 GVKGCCRNRPAPLDP
+12 
-27 GSTSLVLPVT
+27 LPVT
-37 PEQFIATWKNNS
+37 PEKFIQLWKNNS
-49 LSEKGGAQPHFEDLC
+49 LSEEAGAQQHFNDLC
-64 RMLGVEPPRQY
+64 SLLGVEPPRQSD
-75 GEYCYEQDLKK
+75 EYCFEQHLKK
-86 MHGGNG
+86 MHGGKG

-152 TPRIIL
+152 TPRIIQL
-158 LEGIGQPENLQAL
+158 DEIGQPENLQAL
-171 RWLFSAE
+171 RWLFSPEA
-178 DIHRLRPLKSNAA
+178 IHKLRPLKSNAA

-233 GLLHEGISGDPQI
+233 GLLHEGISDDPQI

-255 DDAERAGKRISNLF
+255 DDADRAGKRIANLF
-269 IAMQNGGSYGN
+269 IAMQNGGIYGN

-301 DELASLRD
+301 DDLAALRE
-309 AAETLDWRAI
+309 AAEKLDWRAI

-354 RPLIVEPLAAEW
+354 RPLIVEPLATEW
-366 EAVKPLLLAA
+366 EAVKPLLRKA
-376 QGKGPRTAPYK
+376 QGKGPRSAPYK
-387 AAMVAFQ
+387 AAMTAFQ
-394 GYLERLRNFRVLDPA
+394 VYLERLKNFRVLDPA
-409 CGSGNFLYLAM
+409 CGSGNFLYLSM

-435 LLGFGRQIGIEVGPA
+435 LLGFGRQIGIETGPA
-450 NILGLEIN
+450 NIFGLEIN

-486 NPILRTLDGIQNRDA
+486 NPILRTLDGIQHHDA

-523 FLGDKRMRGELG
+523 FLGDRKMIRELG
-535 AEYTERL
+535 EDYTKAL

-570 GRTQRA
+570 GQAQRA

-602 FNAWGDEDWINDG
+602 FNAWSDESWINDG

-627 AVPEDGAWLDG
+627 AVPEGGACLDG
-638 RQVGR
+638 QQAER
-643 INPDLTA
+643 INADLTA
-650 SEAGD
+650 TVDAANQLDLTKAMRLSENEGASFIGT
-655 HDRVDLSQAQPLPG
+655 Q
-669 NAKTAFNG
+669 KNG
-677 IQKTGAFDIPGDL
+677 PFDIPGNT
-690 AREWLCLPA
+690 ARAWLSQP
-699 NPNGR
+699 NPNGQPNSNVVR
-704 PNTDVLNPYRNGM
+704 PWANGM
-717 DTTRRPR
+717 DITRRHSDTWVIDFDKMPEE
-724 DMWLIN
+724 D
-730 TGWEMDEMA
+730 
-739 ASLYEQPFDYLVREV
+739 ASLYEKPFEHVVEHV
-754 KPVRATNSLAA
+754 KPTRLH
-765 LRNNWWRLWR
+765 LRRDWHRTHWWCHGD
-775 PRPEMQ
+775 PRPAMK
-781 EQIRALPRYLVTPEV
+781 RNLKNLPRCILSPRV
-796 SKHRVFT
+796 SKHRVFSWFSSVT
-803 WLALPVLPDKNLIAI
+803 VPDSAVVAI

-862 PFPAGLTP
+862 PFPPGLTP
-870 ADTKG
+870 VDTKG
-875 QPVAEGELLLP
+875 QPVAEGDLLLP
-886 PVEAERLPAAVK
+886 PVTAEHLPAAVK
-898 IATAAQRLA
+898 IAGASQRLA
-907 SLREN
+907 NLRDN

-920 DRVPE
+920 ERVPE

-936 KPEYVADLKKRTL
+936 KPELAAELKKRTL

-960 DNAHKALDQAVA
+960 DNAHKALDKAVA
-972 DAYGWTDYTPAISD
+972 EAYGWTDYTPEMSD
-986 EEILRRLLA
+986 DEILRRLLA
-995 LNLSRGG
+995 LNLERSA